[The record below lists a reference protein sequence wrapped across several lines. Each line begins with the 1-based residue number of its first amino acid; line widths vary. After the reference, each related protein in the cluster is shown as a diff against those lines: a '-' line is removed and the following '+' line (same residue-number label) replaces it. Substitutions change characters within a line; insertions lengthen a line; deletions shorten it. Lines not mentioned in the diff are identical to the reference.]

1 MRTSLTCPL
10 VGMGKPI
17 GFLFFSSML
26 PNTYQNAHVERFV
39 QLAQQISIMVEKGRL
54 YDELRRT
61 NLRLEEE
68 NLEHKKTTRMLRE
81 ARSELEVANQ
91 RLGQLAASDGLT
103 GVANRRTF
111 DEMLVKEW
119 HRCLRG
125 GKLISLI
132 LIDIDTFKLYND
144 NHGHLA
150 GDDCLR
156 LVAQSLQE
164 RVHRH
169 SDLVSRYGGEEF
181 AVLLPETPLGPT
193 YQLAESMRTAV
204 EQKKLT
210 CGRSSRSGFV
220 TISLGVSTMH
230 PRRDIDPSILVATA
244 DLALYE
250 AKEGGRNRTVVSPAS
265 VV

>member
-1 MRTSLTCPL
+1 MMP
-10 VGMGKPI
+10 G
-17 GFLFFSSML
+17 
-26 PNTYQNAHVERFV
+26 TYQNAHVEKFM
-39 QLAQQISIMVEKGRL
+39 QIALQISIIVEKGRL
-54 YDELRRT
+54 YENLTRT
-61 NLRLEEE
+61 NLRLKAEI
-68 NLEHKKTTRMLRE
+68 LEHQKTAEQLRQ
-81 ARSELEVANQ
+81 AQSELELANQ
-91 RLGQLAASDGLT
+91 QLVQLASRDGLT

-111 DEMLVKEW
+111 DATLVKEW
-119 HRCLRG
+119 HRCLRNG
-125 GKLISLI
+125 GLISLI
-132 LIDIDTFKLYND
+132 LIDIDGFKLYND
-144 NHGHLA
+144 SHGHLA

-230 PRRDIDPSILVATA
+230 PRMDIDPSILVATA
-244 DLALYE
+244 DLALYQ

-265 VV
+265 VT